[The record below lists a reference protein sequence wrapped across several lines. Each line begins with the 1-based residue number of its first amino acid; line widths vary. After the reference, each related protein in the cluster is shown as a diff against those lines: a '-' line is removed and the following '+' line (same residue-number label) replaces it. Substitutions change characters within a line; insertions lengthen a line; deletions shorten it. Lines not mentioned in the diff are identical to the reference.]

1 MYQVSTGQ
9 TLMQLIRKSVGSWQD
24 AGCLHTARIW
34 DNFTQGCQNSCG
46 QWGARY
52 QRARSRLGENRAE
65 GQGETASQAKTD
77 ETPVRMTGERE
88 RYGAYQC
95 EVRERAST
103 AVKQPYTRLTLL
115 LLFLL
120 IDSVAQQ
127 QHSKTLAEKKSLS
140 FGLCSGYT
148 VWGKHLSFVFDRC
161 VLIFESTHPNTA
173 YCTDTHDDTCSFI
186 KGHLL
191 FERHPFSHFY
201 SPLNLSSPS
210 TVSEWFSSPAITSMQ
225 IFFSPLTLLL
235 FITYRLPNNKPSPSP
250 SLLPWS
256 TFLSYTIKPGTL

>member
-1 MYQVSTGQ
+1 MLDVC
-9 TLMQLIRKSVGSWQD
+9 TLQESETTSPK
-24 AGCLHTARIW
+24 AARIVV
-34 DNFTQGCQNSCG
+34 DSGAPGIREQGPA
-46 QWGARY
+46 WGKTRQKDRER
-52 QRARSRLGENRAE
+52 QRVKQR
-65 GQGETASQAKTD
+65 QID

-210 TVSEWFSSPAITSMQ
+210 TVSE
-225 IFFSPLTLLL
+225 
-235 FITYRLPNNKPSPSP
+235 
-250 SLLPWS
+250 
-256 TFLSYTIKPGTL
+256 

>member
-1 MYQVSTGQ
+1 MLDVCTLQESETTSPKAARIVVDSGAPGIREQGPAWGKTGQ
-9 TLMQLIRKSVGSWQD
+9 KDRE
-24 AGCLHTARIW
+24 R
-34 DNFTQGCQNSCG
+34 
-46 QWGARY
+46 
-52 QRARSRLGENRAE
+52 QRVKQR
-65 GQGETASQAKTD
+65 QID

-210 TVSEWFSSPAITSMQ
+210 TVSE
-225 IFFSPLTLLL
+225 
-235 FITYRLPNNKPSPSP
+235 
-250 SLLPWS
+250 
-256 TFLSYTIKPGTL
+256 